1 MKLKIAENLKKFRLK
16 NNLTQERLSEKLGVS
31 FQAVSRWETGV
42 TYPDIEMLPT
52 LAELFGVSLE
62 QLLGVTKEEREE
74 ASEEYYARLNRTLN
88 HEERMKLLYEI
99 HREYP
104 HDDTI
109 LWNLCGEADN
119 LEEQRQFTEELLL
132 RAQNNEDIRIYAESA
147 IGWLI
152 NTEDEDKLQPFL
164 NQHTAPME
172 LCREIRLEARYQYR
186 KDWEKYELAKQ
197 ENLRKGILNLVF
209 SRLVSHYP
217 PTTDIHNSLWGART
231 KLAMIDLLTGT
242 SGMNPVSGDGVPDLW
257 FEERFRAGIRLSC
270 QLASTGETEKALV
283 VLEDLTGLFEKFWA
297 LPNQTKLTFRCP
309 ALDRIEG
316 ELYTCMMKGPAAGP
330 EYGTVRHNAVTLK
343 LNTGEI
349 DSIWCHHMIYP
360 LFHTEGWEW
369 FNPIRNEPR
378 FIACTERMKTCVIE
392 ERIENP

>member
-1 MKLKIAENLKKFRLK
+1 MKLKIAENLKKFRLE

-31 FQAVSRWETGV
+31 FQAVSRWETVV

-62 QLLGVTKEEREE
+62 QLLGVTKEERGE
-74 ASEEYYARLNRTLN
+74 ASEEYYARLNRMLN

-109 LWNLCGEADN
+109 LWNLCGETDN

-152 NTEDEDKLQPFL
+152 NTEDQDKLQPFL
-164 NQHTAPME
+164 NQHTTPME

-197 ENLRKGILNLVF
+197 ENLRKGIFNLVL

-217 PTTDIHNSLWGART
+217 PQRIYITACGGLVQSL
-231 KLAMIDLLTGT
+231 L
-242 SGMNPVSGDGVPDLW
+242 
-257 FEERFRAGIRLSC
+257 
-270 QLASTGETEKALV
+270 
-283 VLEDLTGLFEKFWA
+283 
-297 LPNQTKLTFRCP
+297 
-309 ALDRIEG
+309 
-316 ELYTCMMKGPAAGP
+316 
-330 EYGTVRHNAVTLK
+330 
-343 LNTGEI
+343 
-349 DSIWCHHMIYP
+349 
-360 LFHTEGWEW
+360 
-369 FNPIRNEPR
+369 
-378 FIACTERMKTCVIE
+378 
-392 ERIENP
+392 